1 MSIKPF
7 TTIVGAMLGCSALM
21 PLAAQAEPV
30 HLKLSHPYADT
41 HYLSVEG
48 IKVFAAEIEKRTD
61 GEVKIDLFPASQ
73 LGKSQTSLLKSGLV
87 ELAYVVPSLDADKLP
102 LSSVME
108 LPALFTSSCDSTQK
122 LWPLMAQGG
131 EITKQEYATQG
142 FRPLYLGMM
151 AQYDVFTT
159 RKRVAEIPDMAGLK
173 LRGNGA
179 LISKTLRAFD
189 AVPVSLASSES
200 YDAVT
205 RGTIDGMYFP
215 AGSIHSYSLESQFKH
230 VLTGLQLGGAGAV
243 MVVSEK
249 AFQKLSPKAQEVL
262 GAVGLETQERLC
274 AYVDDQDHKLR
285 GRFATE
291 NGMEVIKATPEQSA
305 EWSAKVTHVVSDWIA
320 EMRNARRDGEAVLD
334 TLGYKIGQ

>member
-1 MSIKPF
+1 MSIKPLA
-7 TTIVGAMLGCSALM
+7 TIVATLLGCSALM
-21 PLAAQAEPV
+21 PLAALAEPL

-61 GEVKIDLFPASQ
+61 GEVKIDIFPASQ

-87 ELAYVVPSLDADKLP
+87 DLAYVVPSLDADKLP

-108 LPALFTSSCDSTQK
+108 LPALFTSSCDSTHK
-122 LWPLMAQGG
+122 LWPLMAEGG
-131 EITKQEYATQG
+131 EITKQEYAPQG

-159 RKRVAEIPDMAGLK
+159 RKRVAEIADMAGLK

-179 LISKTLRAFD
+179 LISKTLRSFNS
-189 AVPVSLASSES
+189 VPVSLASSES

-215 AGSIHSYSLESQFKH
+215 AGSIHSYSLETQFKH

-249 AFQKLSPKAQEVL
+249 TFKKLSPKAQDAL
-262 GAVGLETQERLC
+262 SAVGLETQDRLC
-274 AYVDDQDHKLR
+274 AYIDEQDHKLR
-285 GRFATE
+285 EGFVTE
-291 NGMEVIKATPEQSA
+291 SGMEVIKATPEQSA
-305 EWSAKVTHVVSDWIA
+305 EWSAKVTHVVSDWTA

-334 TLGYKIGQ
+334 ALGYTIGQ